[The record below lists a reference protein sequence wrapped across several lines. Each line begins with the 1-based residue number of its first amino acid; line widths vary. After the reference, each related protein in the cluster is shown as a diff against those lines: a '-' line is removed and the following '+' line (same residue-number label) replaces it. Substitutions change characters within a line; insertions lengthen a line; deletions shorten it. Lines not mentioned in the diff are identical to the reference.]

1 MKTRLTH
8 VRANVS
14 DLHRAIAWYE
24 DVVGFECLGADITDQ
39 WQYAQFAGQ
48 GGATFSVMVA
58 DTQGT
63 SARFNFSVE
72 DVDALWERLKDR
84 AVVVEP
90 IETMPYGNRKF
101 TIADPD
107 GNELGFVQ
115 EEYAQAE

>member
-48 GGATFSVMVA
+48 GGATFSVMVGYPGDKA
-58 DTQGT
+58 PGLIFISIRLRVPCEIMRIITQYW
-63 SARFNFSVE
+63 R
-72 DVDALWERLKDR
+72 
-84 AVVVEP
+84 
-90 IETMPYGNRKF
+90 
-101 TIADPD
+101 
-107 GNELGFVQ
+107 
-115 EEYAQAE
+115 